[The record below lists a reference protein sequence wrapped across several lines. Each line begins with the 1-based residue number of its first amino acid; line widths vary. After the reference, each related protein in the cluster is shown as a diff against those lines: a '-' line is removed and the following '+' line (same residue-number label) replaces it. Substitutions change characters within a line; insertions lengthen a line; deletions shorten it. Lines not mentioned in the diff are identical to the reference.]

1 MGILDGNHDIFGN
14 KIKKNN
20 SLGLNSIWQSPKS
33 NKKDHKRQISKSE
46 KNEVWERQN
55 GKCARCHKQLIPSAT
70 QYDHIKPYAKGG
82 ETDTSNIQALC
93 ANCHSKKT
101 NKDRVKEIK
110 QKRAHKKEREE
121 YWINPITGLKER
133 RPPRLF

>member
-1 MGILDGNHDIFGN
+1 MDILGIIYDIFGN

-20 SLGLNSIWQSPKS
+20 SIGLNSIWRTTKS
-33 NKKDHKRQISKSE
+33 HKKDPRRQISKSE
-46 KNEVWERQN
+46 KNEVWERQH
-55 GKCARCHKQLIPSAT
+55 GKCARCHKQLIPST
-70 QYDHIKPYAKGG
+70 THYDHIKPYGKGG

-93 ANCHSKKT
+93 ANCHAKKT
-101 NKDRVKEIK
+101 NEDRVKEIK
-110 QKRAHKKEREE
+110 KKIAHKKEREE

>member
-1 MGILDGNHDIFGN
+1 
-14 KIKKNN
+14 
-20 SLGLNSIWQSPKS
+20 
-33 NKKDHKRQISKSE
+33 
-46 KNEVWERQN
+46 
-55 GKCARCHKQLIPSAT
+55 
-70 QYDHIKPYAKGG
+70 IKPYAKGG

-110 QKRAHKKEREE
+110 QKRAHRKERGE

>member
-1 MGILDGNHDIFGN
+1 MGILDGNYDIFGN

-20 SLGLNSIWQSPKS
+20 SLGLNSIWQSQKS

-101 NKDRVKEIK
+101 NRDRVKEIK